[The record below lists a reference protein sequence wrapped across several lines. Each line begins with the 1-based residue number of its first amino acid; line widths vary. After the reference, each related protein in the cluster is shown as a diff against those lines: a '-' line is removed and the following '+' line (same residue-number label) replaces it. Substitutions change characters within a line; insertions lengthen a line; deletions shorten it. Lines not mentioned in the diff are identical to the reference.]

1 MKTNNFIED
10 LKLSLKNLPGTDV
23 QWFMASSDRLMKDFP
38 LNPGP
43 DARSAGVLILLYPS
57 GKAVRTVFIQRPEY
71 PGIHGGQISFPGG
84 KKELHDKTIIDTAL
98 RESKEETGINPVEI
112 QIIGSLTPLFIPVSN
127 TVVTAV
133 TGWTDQRP
141 EFIPDNR
148 EVDFLIE
155 ADLASFLD
163 TSMIRSKSMLLNG
176 QTVTIR
182 YFDYNGFVIWGA
194 TAMIL
199 NELLEI
205 IRRDNISI
213 P

>member
-1 MKTNNFIED
+1 LKTKYFIEK
-10 LKLSLKNLPGTDV
+10 LKGSLKNLPGTDV
-23 QWFMASSDRLMKDFP
+23 QWIMASSDRLMKDFP

-43 DARSAGVLILLYPS
+43 DAREAGVLILLYPS

-84 KKELHDKTIIDTAL
+84 KKEHHDKTIIDTAL
-98 RESKEETGINPVEI
+98 RESQEEAGIIPVEI
-112 QIIGSLTPLFIPVSN
+112 QIIGTLTPLFIPVSN
-127 TVVTAV
+127 TIVTGVA
-133 TGWTDQRP
+133 GWTDQRP
-141 EFIPDNR
+141 EFIPDSR

-155 ADLASFLD
+155 ADLAPFLD

-205 IRRDNISI
+205 IKRDNISI